1 MLDTGRV
8 ELLCRA
14 PSQPCNRGNPYACLG
29 DFPHGGVLAE
39 LPRADDCP
47 ELKRTSTRLF
57 GTPIAIRSAPPGS
70 GWFRTLE
77 GNDSVV
83 VETGL
88 YNLTNDEV
96 PVLVH
101 FSPDRQELRTLIR
114 LAQPEDQGRQP

>member
-1 MLDTGRV
+1 
-8 ELLCRA
+8 
-14 PSQPCNRGNPYACLG
+14 
-29 DFPHGGVLAE
+29 
-39 LPRADDCP
+39 
-47 ELKRTSTRLF
+47 
-57 GTPIAIRSAPPGS
+57 
-70 GWFRTLE
+70 
-77 GNDSVV
+77 VV